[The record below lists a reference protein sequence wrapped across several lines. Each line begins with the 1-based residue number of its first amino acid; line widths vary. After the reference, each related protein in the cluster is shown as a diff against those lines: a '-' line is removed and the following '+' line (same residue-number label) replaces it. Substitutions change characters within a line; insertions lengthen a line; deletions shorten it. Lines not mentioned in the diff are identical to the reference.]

1 MTRQR
6 PALLW
11 DDLDLSSTLNC
22 GHHRCFVPSL
32 SESSVG
38 YIISRIEE
46 GTYTGMVNEA
56 KLAHKMQESYKCKTF
71 HISDEMPMN
80 VTLPTEIA
88 SKVNAQV
95 RNQLRQY
102 QFPDS
107 FIDGNK
113 TLESYYNEPNVIVQK
128 MKAADNTSILAHCA
142 DNGFTKTQIPTFLS
156 HVKDDIEFGANLA
169 RDRYLMFVMLSEEP
183 EIATDLQVMLSS
195 NGEIY
200 FIDFGGHSA
209 WTEKDKHLLTLR
221 QKEELCGESF
231 DMILDAIRNRDK
243 VEDGTWKWRGRRYQ
257 RHVSRLVD
265 SWSRVILLIS
275 FKIIIYP

>member
-1 MTRQR
+1 MFKSEINNITTCLRRRALVFLVALIFVVNYEFQVRRREPPPPWHIKLPNDSSDQPNTTITITSRQR

-22 GHHRCFVPSL
+22 GRHRCFVPSV

-56 KLAHKMQESYKCKTF
+56 KLAHKMQENYKCKTF
-71 HISDEMPMN
+71 HIIDEMPIN
-80 VTLPTEIA
+80 VTLPTKIA

-142 DNGFTKTQIPTFLS
+142 DNG
-156 HVKDDIEFGANLA
+156 
-169 RDRYLMFVMLSEEP
+169 
-183 EIATDLQVMLSS
+183 SS
-195 NGEIY
+195 KRSVFNVCHAE
-200 FIDFGGHSA
+200 
-209 WTEKDKHLLTLR
+209 R
-221 QKEELCGESF
+221 
-231 DMILDAIRNRDK
+231 
-243 VEDGTWKWRGRRYQ
+243 GT
-257 RHVSRLVD
+257 
-265 SWSRVILLIS
+265 
-275 FKIIIYP
+275 